1 MKLEPTNTKKQYV
14 QPKIKVCMIEASDII
29 ATSTS
34 GDKEDPEEIY
44 PNLRD

>member
-29 ATSTS
+29 ATS
-34 GDKEDPEEIY
+34 GDPDEIY
-44 PNLRD
+44 PKLND

>member
-29 ATSTS
+29 ATSNP
-34 GDKEDPEEIY
+34 KDPDEIY